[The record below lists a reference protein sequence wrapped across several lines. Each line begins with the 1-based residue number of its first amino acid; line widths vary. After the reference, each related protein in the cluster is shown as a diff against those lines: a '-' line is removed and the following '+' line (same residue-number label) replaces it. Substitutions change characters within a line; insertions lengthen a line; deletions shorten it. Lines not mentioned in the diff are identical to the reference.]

1 MKEVTYEEAEKGL
14 FPTAWKL
21 DPVYT
26 NIDGNDVKGNEK
38 GYLSYYK
45 LLIIDEEIDPVE
57 ITIHHGY
64 MEVNTDNYTHLTL
77 SERQLEFMNDAYT
90 EAQYELEKSR
100 DEWSKD
106 FDKLN
111 I

>member
-1 MKEVTYEEAEKGL
+1 MKEVTYEDAEKSL
-14 FPTAWKL
+14 FPSAWKL
-21 DPVYT
+21 EPVYT
-26 NIDGNDVKGNEK
+26 NIHGNDVKGNEK

-45 LLIIDEEIDPVE
+45 LIIIDEEIDPVE
-57 ITIHHGY
+57 ITIYHGY

-77 SERQLEFMNDAYT
+77 SERQLEFMNDAYN
-90 EAQYELEKSR
+90 EAQYELEKSQ

-111 I
+111 S